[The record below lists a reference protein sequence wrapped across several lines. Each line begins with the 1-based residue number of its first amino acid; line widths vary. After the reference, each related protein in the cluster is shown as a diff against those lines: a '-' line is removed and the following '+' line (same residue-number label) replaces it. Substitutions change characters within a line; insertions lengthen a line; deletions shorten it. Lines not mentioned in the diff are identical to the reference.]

1 MGPSGILTS
10 AVARTPSATSVTPT
24 TPINSRDI
32 RIPSPSTEKGRHDDT
47 LNIHRCGI
55 ALVVPPASLL
65 DVIAFVG
72 AIWIESKEDLPND
85 PAWIGIGHITL
96 EGGLILF
103 LLPSIGFAYW
113 WRRSGKD
120 VAGRVVTA
128 LSSLY
133 LLALTIAMLA
143 MSGKWG

>member
-1 MGPSGILTS
+1 MTVLAFSRPFWPLFLHVLGAMLLYGVIIT
-10 AVARTPSATSVTPT
+10 AIITSVVRRPRAAFT
-24 TPINSRDI
+24 T
-32 RIPSPSTEKGRHDDT
+32 
-47 LNIHRCGI
+47 LLL
-55 ALVVPPASLL
+55 AVPAW
-65 DVIAFVG
+65 VIAFVG
-72 AIWIESKEDLPND
+72 AVWIEGKEDLPNN

-120 VAGRVVTA
+120 GAGRVVTA
-128 LSSLY
+128 LASLY